1 MHAVCACDLLI
12 TRSSWERGQEKS
24 RTKSYNAFS
33 SIDYPQIAIF
43 RNHRLVFYI
52 EEPKPEGN
60 PIFYHDFSARV
71 FVLKMIPGIDPA
83 IFDYLKEHYDA
94 VVLESFGVGGVPYYG
109 DHAFEAEISKWTQ
122 EKKVLVVTTQ
132 VAHEGSDMEVYAVGQ
147 TIKQKLSLIEAFDMT
162 TEAIVTKLMW
172 ILGITRDP
180 KEIAEIFY
188 TPVEKD
194 ILL

>member
-1 MHAVCACDLLI
+1 MTRSFWKVLVWAVCLI
-12 TRSSWERGQEKS
+12 T
-24 RTKSYNAFS
+24 
-33 SIDYPQIAIF
+33 
-43 RNHRLVFYI
+43 V
-52 EEPKPEGN
+52 
-60 PIFYHDFSARV
+60 
-71 FVLKMIPGIDPA
+71 
-83 IFDYLKEHYDA
+83 
-94 VVLESFGVGGVPYYG
+94 
-109 DHAFEAEISKWTQ
+109 EAEISKWTQ

-188 TPVEKD
+188 CEPAY
-194 ILL
+194 ISS

>member
-1 MHAVCACDLLI
+1 
-12 TRSSWERGQEKS
+12 
-24 RTKSYNAFS
+24 
-33 SIDYPQIAIF
+33 
-43 RNHRLVFYI
+43 
-52 EEPKPEGN
+52 
-60 PIFYHDFSARV
+60 
-71 FVLKMIPGIDPA
+71 
-83 IFDYLKEHYDA
+83 
-94 VVLESFGVGGVPYYG
+94 
-109 DHAFEAEISKWTQ
+109 
-122 EKKVLVVTTQ
+122 
-132 VAHEGSDMEVYAVGQ
+132 MEVYAVGQ

>member
-1 MHAVCACDLLI
+1 MAPRYKRPVGDC
-12 TRSSWERGQEKS
+12 
-24 RTKSYNAFS
+24 
-33 SIDYPQIAIF
+33 
-43 RNHRLVFYI
+43 
-52 EEPKPEGN
+52 
-60 PIFYHDFSARV
+60 
-71 FVLKMIPGIDPA
+71 
-83 IFDYLKEHYDA
+83 
-94 VVLESFGVGGVPYYG
+94 ESFGVGGVPYYG